1 MFNLLTTCYLFLGGA
16 GGGALVVLS
25 LLECARACRLFPSNL
40 SRLRRVVARFAFP
53 DELFFRAWPTC
64 FVVLSLGILGLLFDL
79 GRPDRL
85 LNLVVTPACS
95 PLTAGAYALGVSLVV
110 AAAFSAFSLFDTV
123 RVNVIALYLT
133 AVAGFVAGLVT
144 IVYTGV
150 LLSGLASVLFWQT
163 LWLPAL
169 FAFSSLS
176 CGIGVVFLA
185 AAFVEVRQVMLYSL
199 RRLARVDSVLI
210 VLESVCLVALVSRGF
225 AHEGSALAALALV
238 SGEFKWLFWGGLVAL
253 GLAIPLVMEQ
263 YVAHGNYST
272 QLVFVA
278 ALVLLGGFVLRW
290 CMVGVA
296 AYDATQLPG
305 ELYGIAQAFVA
316 TTVTK

>member
-25 LLECARACRLFPSNL
+25 LLECARACRFLPAAS
-40 SRLRRVVARFAFP
+40 SRLRRMALRLAFP
-53 DELFFRAWPTC
+53 DELFFRAWPMS
-64 FVVLSLGILGLLFDL
+64 FVVLSLGVLGLLFDL

-85 LNLVVTPACS
+85 LNLVTTSAFS

-110 AAAFSAFSLFDTV
+110 AAAFSALSLFDTV
-123 RVNVIALYLT
+123 HLNALIASLL
-133 AVAGFVAGLVT
+133 AVVGLVVGLAT

-150 LLSGLASVLFWQT
+150 LLSGLASVLFWRT
-163 LWLPAL
+163 LWLPAV

-176 CGIGVVFLA
+176 CGVGIVFLA

-199 RRLARVDSVLI
+199 RRLARVDSVFI
-210 VLESVCLVALVSRGF
+210 VLEFACLVALVLHGL
-225 AHEGSALAALALV
+225 AGEGSRAAALALV
-238 SGEFKWLFWGGLVAL
+238 AGEFRWLFWGGLVVL
-253 GLAIPLVMEQ
+253 GLVVPLVMEQ

-278 ALVLLGGFVLRW
+278 ALVLMGGFVLRW
-290 CMVGVA
+290 CMVGAA
-296 AYDATQLPG
+296 AYDATQLSEG
-305 ELYGIAQAFVA
+305 LYGIAQAFA
-316 TTVTK
+316 AMK